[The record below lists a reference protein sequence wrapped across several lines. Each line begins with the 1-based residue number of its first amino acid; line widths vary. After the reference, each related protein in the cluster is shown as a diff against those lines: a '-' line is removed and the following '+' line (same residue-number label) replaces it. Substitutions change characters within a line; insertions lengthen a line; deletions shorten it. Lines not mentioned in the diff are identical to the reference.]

1 MIDAGIYS
9 DIPSAEYHAD
19 KFRDVPTLSRSG
31 IVTLLSGTP
40 ADYAAQNPR
49 LRNPEWPALDDSTDA
64 KDLGTILHQMVL
76 GDFAR
81 FIVGDPSEHGF
92 VKSGPNKGQ
101 PYTTWTGDAAEWKR
115 EQQANGFIVID
126 RDTHDEALRIA
137 AKLSDAIVA
146 RFGTSQWD
154 RRRVEQTILWARR
167 LNDGSEIWCKARP
180 DCILPDGT
188 IIDLKTT
195 ALPID
200 DVSLGKRMAA
210 EGADIQCEWYRS
222 GALEIE
228 LMNAA
233 DIHTPPERPPFVF
246 AYARTVAPFSTC
258 FVNLDELP
266 DWNLGVTR
274 MRIDKAAHIFGEC
287 ARTGVWPDRPLD
299 ASPVPPSWWISATEK
314 QAGLDGEI
322 EAES

>member
-1 MIDAGIYS
+1 MIEAGIH
-9 DIPSAEYHAD
+9 DGIPSAEYHAD
-19 KFRDVPTLSRSG
+19 RIRDVPTLSRSG
-31 IVTLLSGTP
+31 IVTLLNGTP
-40 ADYAAQNPR
+40 ADYAALNPR

-64 KDLGTILHQMVL
+64 KELGTILHQMVL

-115 EQQANGFIVID
+115 EQQVNGLIVID
-126 RDTHDEALRIA
+126 RDTHDEALLIA
-137 AKLSDAIVA
+137 AKLSDAIVE

-154 RRRVEQTILWARR
+154 RRRIEQTILWQRR
-167 LNDGSEIWCKARP
+167 LNDGSEIWCRARP

-210 EGADIQCEWYRS
+210 EGADIQCAHYQD
-222 GALEIE
+222 GAFALDDFVG
-228 LMNAA
+228 A
-233 DIHTPPERPPFVF
+233 ERPPFIF
-246 AYARTVAPFSTC
+246 AYVRTVAPYSTC

-274 MRIDKAAHIFGEC
+274 MRIDKAAHVFGEC
-287 ARTGVWPDRPLD
+287 VKAGAWPDRSID
-299 ASPVPPSWWISATEK
+299 AAPIAPSWWINACEA
-314 QAGLDGEI
+314 QVGLNGEI